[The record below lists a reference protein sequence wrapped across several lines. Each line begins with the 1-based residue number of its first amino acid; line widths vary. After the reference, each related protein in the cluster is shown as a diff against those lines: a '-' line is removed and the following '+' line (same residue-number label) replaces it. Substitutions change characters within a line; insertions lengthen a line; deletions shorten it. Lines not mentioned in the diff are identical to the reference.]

1 MGRIGYFPSKYVTK
15 LHPGEQPLQVMHTVH
30 VNDGE
35 TSIKLL
41 NEQVSLDSKSKHLL
55 LMHAYYF
62 MCIKFIF
69 LPLLNGDSITRLK
82 D

>member
-1 MGRIGYFPSKYVTK
+1 MGRIGFFPSKYVTR

-41 NEQVSLDSKSKHLL
+41 NEQVSLDL
-55 LMHAYYF
+55 
-62 MCIKFIF
+62 
-69 LPLLNGDSITRLK
+69 
-82 D
+82 